1 MRRRLLSGIL
11 AVAGILVLSGCR
23 SKIQYIPVESVRTE
37 YQDRIIRD
45 SIYQQDSV
53 FFAIKGDTV
62 YLEKYRTLYKD
73 RYLRDS
79 VFVQDTIRVPYPV
92 EKIYEVNKLRWYQ
105 EALMWI
111 GAGALVIL
119 TLWLAK
125 RKR

>member
-1 MRRRLLSGIL
+1 MLSGIL
-11 AVAGILVLSGCR
+11 AIAGILALSGCR
-23 SKIQYIPVESVRTE
+23 SKIQYVPVESVRTE
-37 YQDRIIRD
+37 YRDRVIRD

-73 RYLRDS
+73 RFLCDS

-111 GAGALVIL
+111 GVGALVVL
-119 TLWLAK
+119 TLWIVK